1 MKKIF
6 LLFFISTYLVNSLF
20 SQEVGQ
26 KSVKKK
32 YDLSNRTSDHFML
45 QYGMD
50 RWSGAPDSLNLKG
63 GSRHFNFYFMLDK
76 PFKNSP
82 KFSVAY
88 GVGIGSSNMFFNKRY
103 ADIKSNTTLLPYK
116 ISYPGTDSSYFNKFK
131 VTTIFLEAPIELRFF
146 SDPENT
152 SKSIKAAIG
161 VKVGTLLKAYSKGKD
176 LKNKSG
182 QSIFGNKFIEKQYD
196 KHFFNGTRLAFTAR
210 VGYGIFGLHFSY
222 QITQA
227 MKEGVG
233 AEIKPYSIGLTI
245 GGL

>member
-6 LLFFISTYLVNSLF
+6 LLFFITIGFTSYVC
-20 SQEVGQ
+20 SQQVE
-26 KSVKKK
+26 KASKKK
-32 YDLSNRTSDHFML
+32 YDLTNRTSDHFIL

-50 RWSGAPDSLNLKG
+50 RWSGAPDSLNVKG
-63 GSRHFNFYFMLDK
+63 SSRHFNFYFMLDK

-88 GVGIGSSNMFFNKRY
+88 GVGIGSSNIFLDKRY
-103 ADIKSNTTLLPYK
+103 ADIKSNTTVLPFK
-116 ISYPGTDSSYFNKFK
+116 VSYPGTDSSYFNKFK
-131 VTTIFLEAPIELRFF
+131 MTTIFLEAPVELRFY

-152 SKSIKAAIG
+152 NKSFKAALG

-182 QSIFGNKFIEKQYD
+182 QSIFGNRFIEKQYD

-210 VGYGIFGLHFSY
+210 IGYGIFGLHFSY

-227 MKEGVG
+227 IKEGAG
-233 AEIKPYSIGLTI
+233 AEVKPYSIGLTI